1 MKKFTTTII
10 VALIMCATAFAQNNA
25 HHIHHKNGHSH
36 PAVDKCEATIHGHI
50 TDSRTKEHIPYITV
64 TIDGTTIGT
73 TTDATGHYTLYH
85 VPVGKFTVSVSS
97 IGYATKS
104 KEVEVECGT
113 DLQLNFET
121 TEEQISVDAVV
132 VSANRNATKRSEA
145 PSLVNILDSDLLNKV
160 SAPTIAE
167 GLSFQPGVRVENSC
181 QNCGFAQV
189 RINGLSGQYS
199 QIVINS
205 RPVFSALA
213 GVYGL
218 EHIPANMVER
228 IEVVRGGGSALYGS
242 SAIGGTINIIT
253 KEPLRNYGELSHT
266 LTSIGVTGA
275 LDNNTTLN
283 ASLVTDDRKAGLT
296 IFGQNRIR
304 GAYDHDGDGFVEI
317 PVIKS
322 QTIGT
327 QAYIKTSAYSKLTL
341 DYHATKEYRRGG
353 DQLNRPPHEAM
364 IAETTDHL
372 INSGGLSFEGTSKDS
387 RHRYSVFV
395 SAQDT
400 KRDSYYG
407 SQKEKDDETNDTTTD
422 KDGDNTPNS
431 YGKTDGMTGV
441 AGAQYLYRLKIFEL
455 TTGLEYNYDYLY
467 DNPLGYKGQE
477 GYSKMVTEQHIHNA
491 SIYAQ
496 GEFKFNK
503 WGFLVG
509 GRFDNW
515 YSASAKK
522 YLPIFSPRVTFRYNP
537 NHNINLRATYGSGF
551 RAPQAFDEDLHVLI
565 VGGERT
571 RIRLVDNL
579 KEERSHAFTLSADMY
594 KTWGRVQA
602 NLLVEGFCT
611 LLEDVFALRDYTG
624 NDPNIQKELKPEKEW
639 KNDINGNP
647 IPEYKDGRYDI
658 TDGARIKE
666 RYNGSGAIVAGLNIE
681 GKIAYLPWIEASA
694 GATFQIGKYKRAE
707 QWSDD
712 DSVEKATNMFRSP
725 NIYGYFTISSQPVKN
740 FKIDLS
746 GNFMGRMYVEHMAG
760 GLRPDGST
768 LAKDRIDRTNP
779 FFDLGIKLSYDF
791 KIWKTIGL
799 QINAG
804 VRNILNSYQRDFD
817 RGANRD
823 SGYIYGP
830 SLPRS
835 VFVGAKLSF

>member
-1 MKKFTTTII
+1 MKKLFTLVV
-10 VALIMCATAFAQNNA
+10 VALVVCATATAQHNA
-25 HHIHHKNGHSH
+25 NKIHHDNGHSH
-36 PAVDKCEATIHGHI
+36 SVADKCEATIHGHV

-64 TIDGTTIGT
+64 TIDGTTVGT

-85 VPVGKFTVSVSS
+85 TPVGKLKVTVSS
-97 IGYATKS
+97 IGYATKT
-104 KEVEVECGT
+104 KEINVECGS
-113 DLQLNFET
+113 DINLNFET

-145 PSLVNILDSDLLNKV
+145 PTLVNIVDSDLLNKV
-160 SAPTIAE
+160 SAPTLAE

-199 QIVINS
+199 QILINS

-228 IEVVRGGGSALYGS
+228 IEVVRGGGSALFGS

-253 KEPLRNYGELSHT
+253 KEPLRNSGELAHS
-266 LTSIGVTGA
+266 LTSVGVTGA

-296 IFGQNRIR
+296 IYGQNRIR
-304 GAYDHDGDGFVEI
+304 EAYDHDGDGFVEI

-341 DYHATKEYRRGG
+341 DYHATNEYRRGG
-353 DQLNRPPHEAM
+353 DLLDLPPHDAY

-372 INSGGLSFEGTSKDS
+372 IHSGGLSFDGTSKDS
-387 RHRYSVFV
+387 KHRYSIFA
-395 SAQDT
+395 SAQAT
-400 KRDSYYG
+400 NRDSYYG
-407 SQKEKDDETNDTTTD
+407 AD
-422 KDGDNTPNS
+422 KNPNA
-431 YGKTDGMTGV
+431 YGKTKGVTAV
-441 AGAQYLYRLKIFEL
+441 AGGQYLYRLKIFEL
-455 TTGLEYNYDYLY
+455 TAGVEYSYDHLF
-467 DNPLGYKGQE
+467 DNPIGYASESFYESMIIK
-477 GYSKMVTEQHIHNA
+477 QHIHNA

-509 GRFDNW
+509 GRLDNW
-515 YSASAKK
+515 YNASNKHF
-522 YLPIFSPRVTFRYNP
+522 LCIPSPRVTLRYTP
-537 NHNINLRATYGSGF
+537 THNINLRATYGSGF
-551 RAPQAFDEDLHVLI
+551 RAPQAFDEDLHILI

-571 RIRLVDNL
+571 RIRLADNL
-579 KEERSHAFTLSADMY
+579 REERSHSFTLSADMY

-602 NLLVEGFCT
+602 NLLVEGFYT
-611 LLEDVFALRDYTG
+611 RLNGVFTLRDTG
-624 NDPNIQKELKPEKEW
+624 EIGD
-639 KNDINGNP
+639 
-647 IPEYKDGRYDI
+647 
-658 TDGARIKE
+658 DGATIYE
-666 RYNGSGAIVAGLNIE
+666 RYNGSGANVMGFNVE
-681 GKIAYLPWIEASA
+681 GKIAYAPWVEASA
-694 GATFQIGKYKRAE
+694 GVTVQRSRYSKPE

-712 DSVEKATNMFRSP
+712 DTVAKATNMLRSP
-725 NIYGYFTISSQPVKN
+725 NVYGYFTISTQPIKN

-746 GNFMGRMYVEHMAG
+746 ANYMGRMDVEHFAG
-760 GLRPDGST
+760 GLRPDGT
-768 LAKDRIDRTNP
+768 DVLKDELVRTNP

-799 QINAG
+799 QLNGG

-817 RGANRD
+817 QGPARD

-835 VFVGAKLSF
+835 IFVGAKLSF

>member
-1 MKKFTTTII
+1 MKKIITTLV
-10 VALIMCATAFAQNNA
+10 VAFLVCAAATAQNA
-25 HHIHHKNGHSH
+25 HHKIHHDNGHSH
-36 PAVDKCEATIHGHI
+36 SAADKCEATIHGHV

-64 TIDGTTIGT
+64 TIDGTTVGT

-85 VPVGKFTVSVSS
+85 APVGKLKVTVSA
-97 IGYATKS
+97 IGYASQT
-104 KEVEVECGT
+104 KEVNVECGS
-113 DLQLNFET
+113 DIQLNFET
-121 TEEQISVDAVV
+121 TEEQISVDAIV

-145 PSLVNILDSDLLNKV
+145 PTLVNIVDSDLLSKV
-160 SAPTIAE
+160 SAPTLAE

-199 QIVINS
+199 QILINS

-228 IEVVRGGGSALYGS
+228 IEVVRGGGSALFGS

-253 KEPLRNYGELSHT
+253 KEPLRNSGELAHS
-266 LTSIGVTGA
+266 LTSVGVTGA

-296 IFGQNRIR
+296 IYGQNRMR
-304 GAYDHDGDGFVEI
+304 DAYDHDGDGFVEI

-341 DYHATKEYRRGG
+341 DYHATNEYRRGG
-353 DQLNRPPHEAM
+353 DKLDLPPHNAM

-372 INSGGLSFEGTSKDS
+372 INSGGLSFDGTSKDS
-387 RHRYSVFV
+387 KHRYSVFA
-395 SAQDT
+395 SAQST

-407 SQKEKDDETNDTTTD
+407 ADMDEKA
-422 KDGDNTPNS
+422 
-431 YGKTDGMTGV
+431 YGKTDGLTAV
-441 AGAQYLYRLKIFEL
+441 AGGQYLYRIKFFEL
-455 TTGLEYNYDYLY
+455 TAGAEYSYDYLF
-467 DNPLGYKGQE
+467 DNPIGYAGDEFYK
-477 GYSKMVTEQHIHNA
+477 SMMIEQHVHNA
-491 SIYAQ
+491 SVYAQ

-509 GRFDNW
+509 GRLDNW
-515 YSASAKK
+515 YNASNKRF
-522 YLPIFSPRVTFRYNP
+522 LCIPSPRVTLRYNP
-537 NHNINLRATYGSGF
+537 THNINLRATYGSGF
-551 RAPQAFDEDLHVLI
+551 RAPQAFDEDLHIFI

-571 RIRLVDNL
+571 RIRLAEDL
-579 KEERSHAFTLSADMY
+579 HEERSHSFTVSADMY

-602 NLLVEGFCT
+602 NLLIEGFYT
-611 LLEDVFALRDYTG
+611 RLNGVFALRDTG
-624 NDPNIQKELKPEKEW
+624 EIGD
-639 KNDINGNP
+639 
-647 IPEYKDGRYDI
+647 
-658 TDGARIKE
+658 DGATIKE
-666 RYNGSGAIVAGLNIE
+666 RYNGSGANVMGFNVE
-681 GKIAYLPWIEASA
+681 GKIAYAPWVEASA
-694 GATFQIGKYKRAE
+694 GVTVQCSRYNNPE

-712 DSVEKATNMFRSP
+712 EEVPPATNMFRSP
-725 NIYGYFTISSQPVKN
+725 NVYGYFTITTQPLKN

-746 GNFMGRMYVEHMAG
+746 GNYMGRMYVEHYAG
-760 GLRPDGST
+760 GLLPNGNI
-768 LAKDRIDRTNP
+768 LEQDRIEHTKA
-779 FFDLGIKLSYDF
+779 FFDLGLKLSYDF

-799 QINAG
+799 QVNAG

-817 RGANRD
+817 RGAARD

-835 VFVGAKLSF
+835 IFVGAKLSF

>member
-1 MKKFTTTII
+1 MKKLTTTIV
-10 VALIMCATAFAQNNA
+10 VALVMCATTIAQNHAN
-25 HHIHHKNGHSH
+25 HVHHKNGHSH
-36 PAVDKCEATIHGHI
+36 PAADKCEATIHGHV
-50 TDSRTKEHIPYITV
+50 TDSHTKEHIPYITV

-85 VPVGKFTVSVSS
+85 VPVGKFVVSVSA
-97 IGYATKS
+97 IGYATQN
-104 KEVEVECGT
+104 KEVDVECGT

-145 PSLVNILDSDLLNKV
+145 PTLVNIVDSDLLNKV
-160 SAPTIAE
+160 SAPTLAE

-253 KEPLRNYGELSHT
+253 KEPLRNYGELAHT
-266 LTSIGVTGA
+266 LTSTGITGA

-296 IFGQNRIR
+296 IYGQNRMR
-304 GAYDHDGDGFVEI
+304 DAYDHDHDGFVEI

-341 DYHATKEYRRGG
+341 DYHATSEYRRGG
-353 DQLNRPPHEAM
+353 DKLDQPPHEAM

-387 RHRYSVFV
+387 RHRYSIFA
-395 SAQDT
+395 SAQST
-400 KRDSYYG
+400 NRESYYG
-407 SQKEKDDETNDTTTD
+407 ANED
-422 KDGDNTPNS
+422 PNA
-431 YGKTDGMTGV
+431 YGKTDGITAV

-455 TTGLEYNYDYLY
+455 TTGLEYNYDYLF
-467 DNPLGYKGQE
+467 DNPIGYVAQGFKSMQ
-477 GYSKMVTEQHIHNA
+477 TEQHIHNA
-491 SIYAQ
+491 SIFAQ

-515 YSASAKK
+515 YSASADK
-522 YLPIFSPRVTFRYNP
+522 YLPIFSPRVTLRYNP
-537 NHNINLRATYGSGF
+537 THNINLRATYGSGF
-551 RAPQAFDEDLHVLI
+551 RAPQAFDEDLHILI

-571 RIRLVDNL
+571 RIRLADDL
-579 KEERSHAFTLSADMY
+579 KEERSHTATLSADMY

-602 NLLVEGFCT
+602 NLLVEGFYT
-611 LLEDVFALRDYTG
+611 KLNDVFALRSTG
-624 NDPNIQKELKPEKEW
+624 TEGE
-639 KNDINGNP
+639 
-647 IPEYKDGRYDI
+647 
-658 TDGARIKE
+658 DGATIHE
-666 RYNGSGAIVAGLNIE
+666 RYNGSGATVAGLNVE
-681 GKIAYLPWIEASA
+681 GKLAYAPWIEAAA
-694 GATFQIGKYKRAE
+694 GVTLQLGKYDTPEK
-707 QWSDD
+707 WSDD
-712 DSVEKATNMFRSP
+712 DEVALATDMFRSP
-725 NIYGYFTISSQPVKN
+725 NVYGYFTLSSQPVKN

-746 GNFMGRMYVEHMAG
+746 GNYMGRMYVEHYAG
-760 GLRPDGST
+760 GMLPDGST
-768 LAKDRIDRTNP
+768 LEKDRIERTNP
-779 FFDLGIKLSYDF
+779 FFDLGVKLSYDF

-799 QINAG
+799 QVNAG

-835 VFVGAKLSF
+835 IFVGAKLSF

>member
-1 MKKFTTTII
+1 MKKLTTIL
-10 VALIMCATAFAQNNA
+10 VALLVCATTFAQ
-25 HHIHHKNGHSH
+25 HKQHNHPLGHNHS
-36 PAVDKCEATIHGHI
+36 VNDKCEATIHGHI

-64 TIDGTTIGT
+64 TIDGTTVGT

-85 VPVGKFTVSVSS
+85 VPVGKFKVSVSA
-97 IGYATKS
+97 IGYANKT
-104 KEVEVECGT
+104 KEVDVECG
-113 DLQLNFET
+113 DDILLNFET
-121 TEEQISVDAVV
+121 TEEQIAVDAVV

-145 PSLVNILDSDLLNKV
+145 PTLVNIVDSDLLNKV
-160 SAPTIAE
+160 SAPTLAE

-199 QIVINS
+199 QILINS

-228 IEVVRGGGSALYGS
+228 IEVVRGGGSALFGS

-253 KEPLRNYGELSHT
+253 KEPLRNSGELAHS
-266 LTSIGVTGA
+266 LTSIGLSGA

-296 IFGQNRIR
+296 IYGQNRKR
-304 GAYDHDGDGFVEI
+304 DAYDHDGDGFVEI
-317 PVIKS
+317 PVIKA

-341 DYHATKEYRRGG
+341 DYHATNEYRRGG
-353 DQLNRPPHEAM
+353 DRLDLPPHNAM

-372 INSGGLSFEGTSKDS
+372 INSGGLSFDGTSKNT
-387 RHRYSVFV
+387 RHRYSIFA
-395 SAQDT
+395 SAQST
-400 KRDSYYG
+400 NRESYYG
-407 SQKEKDDETNDTTTD
+407 AGQD
-422 KDGDNTPNS
+422 PNA
-431 YGKTDGMTGV
+431 YGKTKGVTAV
-441 AGAQYLYRLKIFEL
+441 AGGQYLYRLQWFEL
-455 TTGLEYNYDYLY
+455 TTGLEYSYDYLF
-467 DNPLGYKGQE
+467 DNPIGYANELFYESMIIK
-477 GYSKMVTEQHIHNA
+477 QHVHNA
-491 SIYAQ
+491 SVYAQ

-509 GRFDNW
+509 GRLDNW
-515 YSASAKK
+515 YNASNKK
-522 YLPIFSPRVTFRYNP
+522 FLCIPSPRVTLRYNP
-537 NHNINLRATYGSGF
+537 THNINLRATYGSGF
-551 RAPQAFDEDLHVLI
+551 RAPQAFDEDLHILI

-571 RIRLVDNL
+571 RIRLAEDL
-579 KEERSHAFTLSADMY
+579 REERSHSFTVSADMY
-594 KTWGRVQA
+594 KTFGRVQT
-602 NLLVEGFCT
+602 NLLVEGFYT
-611 LLEDVFALRDYTG
+611 MLNGVFALHETG
-624 NDPNIQKELKPEKEW
+624 IVGD
-639 KNDINGNP
+639 
-647 IPEYKDGRYDI
+647 
-658 TDGARIKE
+658 DGATIYE
-666 RYNGSGAIVAGLNIE
+666 RYNGSGANVMGLNVE
-681 GKIAYLPWIEASA
+681 GKVAYAPWVETS
-694 GATFQIGKYKRAE
+694 IGVTLQRSKYTEPE

-712 DSVEKATNMFRSP
+712 DTVAPATNMFRSP
-725 NIYGYFTISSQPVKN
+725 NVYGYFTISTQPVKN

-746 GNFMGRMYVEHMAG
+746 GNYMGRMYVDHYADG
-760 GLRPDGST
+760 ILPDGSI
-768 LAKDRIDRTNP
+768 LQKDRIERTEP
-779 FFDLGIKLSYDF
+779 FFDLGLKLAYDF
-791 KIWKTIGL
+791 KIWQTIGL

-804 VRNILNSYQRDFD
+804 VRNILNSYQKDFD

>member
-1 MKKFTTTII
+1 MKKLTTITI
-10 VALIMCATAFAQNNA
+10 VALFMCATAIAQNHAN
-25 HHIHHKNGHSH
+25 HIHHSNGHSH
-36 PAVDKCEATIHGHI
+36 PADDKCEATIHGHV
-50 TDSRTKEHIPYITV
+50 TDSNTKEHIPYITV

-85 VPVGKFTVSVSS
+85 VPVGKFTVSVSA

-104 KEVEVECGT
+104 KEVNVECGS

-121 TEEQISVDAVV
+121 AEEQISVDAVV

-145 PSLVNILDSDLLNKV
+145 PTLVNIVDSDLLNKV
-160 SAPTIAE
+160 SAPTLAE

-205 RPVFSALA
+205 RPIFSALA

-253 KEPLRNYGELSHT
+253 KEPLRNYGELAHT
-266 LTSIGVTGA
+266 ITSTGISNS

-283 ASLVTDDRKAGLT
+283 ASIVTDDRKAGLT
-296 IFGQNRIR
+296 IYGQNRMR
-304 GAYDHDGDGFVEI
+304 DAYDHDGDGFVEI

-341 DYHATKEYRRGG
+341 DYHATNEYRRGG
-353 DQLNRPPHEAM
+353 DQLELPPHEAM

-372 INSGGLSFEGTSKDS
+372 INSGGLSFEGTSKNT
-387 RHRYSVFV
+387 RHRYSIFA
-395 SAQDT
+395 SAQST

-407 SQKEKDDETNDTTTD
+407 AEMNEKA
-422 KDGDNTPNS
+422 
-431 YGKTDGMTGV
+431 YGKTDGLTAV
-441 AGAQYLYRLKIFEL
+441 AGGQYLYRLKIFEL
-455 TTGLEYNYDYLY
+455 TAGAEYNYDYLF
-467 DNPLGYKGQE
+467 DNPIGYKE
-477 GYSKMVTEQHIHNA
+477 DPFYSTMVTKQHVHNA
-491 SIYAQ
+491 SVYAQ

-509 GRFDNW
+509 GRLDNW
-515 YSASAKK
+515 YNASNKK
-522 YLPIFSPRVTFRYNP
+522 FLCIPSPRVTLRYNP
-537 NHNINLRATYGSGF
+537 THNINLRATYGSGF
-551 RAPQAFDEDLHVLI
+551 RAPQAFDEDLHILI

-571 RIRLVDNL
+571 RIRLADDL
-579 KEERSHAFTLSADMY
+579 KEERSHTFTVSSDMY
-594 KTWGRVQA
+594 HTFGRVQT
-602 NLLVEGFCT
+602 NLLVEGFAT
-611 LLEDVFALRDYTG
+611 ILNDVFALRDTG
-624 NDPNIQKELKPEKEW
+624 DTG
-639 KNDINGNP
+639 D
-647 IPEYKDGRYDI
+647 
-658 TDGARIKE
+658 DGATIKE
-666 RYNGSGAIVAGLNIE
+666 RYNGSGATVMGLNIE
-681 GKIAYLPWIEASA
+681 GKVAYAPWVEASA
-694 GATFQIGKYKRAE
+694 GVTLQRSKYKSPEA
-707 QWSDD
+707 WSEDE
-712 DSVEKATNMFRSP
+712 SVEKATNMFRSP
-725 NIYGYFTISSQPVKN
+725 NVYGYFTISSQPVKN

-746 GNFMGRMYVEHMAG
+746 GNYMGRMYVEHFAG
-760 GLRPDGST
+760 GILIDGST
-768 LAKDRIDRTNP
+768 LEKDRIERTNP
-779 FFDLGIKLSYDF
+779 FFDLGVKLSYDF

-817 RGANRD
+817 RGPSRD

>member
-1 MKKFTTTII
+1 MKKLTTITI
-10 VALIMCATAFAQNNA
+10 VALFMCATAIAQNHAN
-25 HHIHHKNGHSH
+25 HIHHSNGHSH
-36 PAVDKCEATIHGHI
+36 PADDKCEATIHGHI
-50 TDSRTKEHIPYITV
+50 TDSNTKEHIPYITV

-85 VPVGKFTVSVSS
+85 VPVGKFTVSVSA

-104 KEVEVECGT
+104 KEVNVECGS

-121 TEEQISVDAVV
+121 AEEQISVDAVV

-145 PSLVNILDSDLLNKV
+145 PTLVNIVDSDLLNKV
-160 SAPTIAE
+160 SAPTLAE

-205 RPVFSALA
+205 RPIFSALA

-253 KEPLRNYGELSHT
+253 KEPLRNYGELAHT
-266 LTSIGVTGA
+266 ITSTGISKS

-283 ASLVTDDRKAGLT
+283 ASIVTDDRKAGLT
-296 IFGQNRIR
+296 IYGQNRMR
-304 GAYDHDGDGFVEI
+304 DAYDHKDGIVNGEKIDLRDGFVEI

-341 DYHATKEYRRGG
+341 DYHATNEYRRGG
-353 DQLNRPPHEAM
+353 DKLDQPPHEAM

-387 RHRYSVFV
+387 RHRYSVFA
-395 SAQDT
+395 SAQAT
-400 KRDSYYG
+400 NRDSYYG
-407 SQKEKDDETNDTTTD
+407 ANMD
-422 KDGDNTPNS
+422 PNA
-431 YGKTDGMTGV
+431 YGKTKGVTAV

-455 TTGLEYNYDYLY
+455 TTGLEYSYDYLF
-467 DNPLGYKGQE
+467 DNPIGYVAQGFTSMQTK
-477 GYSKMVTEQHIHNA
+477 QHIHNA
-491 SIYAQ
+491 SVFAQ

-503 WGFLVG
+503 WGFLAG

-522 YLPIFSPRVTFRYNP
+522 YLPIVSPRVTLRYNP
-537 NHNINLRATYGSGF
+537 IHDINLRATYGSGF
-551 RAPQAFDEDLHVLI
+551 RAPQAFDEDLHILV

-571 RIRLVDNL
+571 RIRLADDL
-579 KEERSHAFTLSADMY
+579 KEERSHTFTVSSDMY
-594 KTWGRVQA
+594 HTFGRVQT
-602 NLLVEGFCT
+602 NLLVEGFAT
-611 LLEDVFALRDYTG
+611 ILNDVFALRDTG
-624 NDPNIQKELKPEKEW
+624 DTGE
-639 KNDINGNP
+639 
-647 IPEYKDGRYDI
+647 
-658 TDGARIKE
+658 DGATIKE
-666 RYNGSGAIVAGLNIE
+666 RYNGSGATVMGLNIE
-681 GKIAYLPWIEASA
+681 GKVAYAPWVEASA
-694 GATFQIGKYKRAE
+694 GVTLQRSKYKSPEA
-707 QWSDD
+707 WSEDE
-712 DSVEKATNMFRSP
+712 SVEKATNMFRSP
-725 NIYGYFTISSQPVKN
+725 NVYGYFTISSQPVKN

-746 GNFMGRMYVEHMAG
+746 GNYMGRMYVEHFAG
-760 GLRPDGST
+760 GILPDGST
-768 LAKDRIDRTNP
+768 LEKDRIERTNP
-779 FFDLGIKLSYDF
+779 FFDLGVKLSYDF

-817 RGANRD
+817 RGPSRD

>member
-1 MKKFTTTII
+1 MKKIFSTIF
-10 VALIMCATAFAQNNA
+10 VVLLACASVTAQTHNHNKANHNHA
-25 HHIHHKNGHSH
+25 ANE
-36 PAVDKCEATIHGHI
+36 KCEATIHGHVMD
-50 TDSRTKEHIPYITV
+50 TRTNEHIPYITV
-64 TIDGTTIGT
+64 VIDGTTVGT

-85 VPVGKFTVSVSS
+85 APVGKLKVTVSAV
-97 IGYATKS
+97 GYASQT

-113 DLQLNFET
+113 DLLLNFET
-121 TEEQISVDAVV
+121 TEEQISVDAIV

-145 PSLVNILDSDLLNKV
+145 PTLVNIVDSDLLNKV
-160 SAPTIAE
+160 SAPTLAE

-199 QIVINS
+199 QILINS

-228 IEVVRGGGSALYGS
+228 IEVVRGGGSALFGS

-253 KEPLRNYGELSHT
+253 KEPLRNSGELAHS

-296 IFGQNRIR
+296 IYGQNRIR
-304 GAYDHDGDGFVEI
+304 DAYDHDGDGFVEI

-341 DYHATKEYRRGG
+341 DYHATNEYRRGG
-353 DQLNRPPHEAM
+353 DRLDLQPHEAM

-372 INSGGLSFEGTSKDS
+372 INSGGLSFEGTSTDS
-387 RHRYSVFV
+387 RHRYSVFA
-395 SAQDT
+395 SAQST
-400 KRDSYYG
+400 NRNSYYG
-407 SQKEKDDETNDTTTD
+407 ADMN
-422 KDGDNTPNS
+422 PNA
-431 YGKTDGMTGV
+431 YGKTTGVTAV
-441 AGAQYLYRLKIFEL
+441 AGAQYLYRVKFLEL
-455 TTGLEYNYDYLY
+455 TVGAEYNYDYLF
-467 DNPLGYKGQE
+467 DNPVGYA
-477 GYSKMVTEQHIHNA
+477 TESFYESMITKQHVHNA

-509 GRFDNW
+509 GRLDNW
-515 YSASAKK
+515 YNASNKK
-522 YLPIFSPRVTFRYNP
+522 FLCIPSPRVTFRYNP
-537 NHNINLRATYGSGF
+537 THNINLRATYGSGF
-551 RAPQAFDEDLHVLI
+551 RAPQAFDEDLHILI
-565 VGGERT
+565 VGGDRT
-571 RIRLVDNL
+571 RIRLAENL
-579 KEERSHAFTLSADMY
+579 KEERSHSFTLSADMY

-611 LLEDVFALRDYTG
+611 ILNDVFALRDYAGSELGSTIKPVDG
-624 NDPNIQKELKPEKEW
+624 KE
-639 KNDINGNP
+639 GV
-647 IPEYKDGRYDI
+647 YDVN
-658 TDGARIKE
+658 DGARIYE
-666 RYNGSGAIVAGLNIE
+666 RYNGSGATVMGINVE
-681 GKIAYLPWIEASA
+681 GKIAYAPWVEAAA
-694 GATFQIGKYKRAE
+694 GVTLQRSRYKVAE
-707 QWSDD
+707 QWSDTA
-712 DSVEKATNMFRSP
+712 EPTLNMFRSP
-725 NIYGYFTISSQPVKN
+725 NVYGYFTITTQPIKN

-746 GNFMGRMYVEHMAG
+746 GNYMGRMYVDHYAG
-760 GLRPDGST
+760 GMLPDGSI
-768 LAKDRIDRTNP
+768 LENDRLEHTKA
-779 FFDLGIKLSYDF
+779 FFDLGLKLSYDF

-799 QINAG
+799 QVNAG

-817 RGANRD
+817 RGPARD

>member
-1 MKKFTTTII
+1 MKKLTTTII
-10 VALIMCATAFAQNNA
+10 VALVMCATAIAQNNA
-25 HHIHHKNGHSH
+25 NHIHHKNGHSH
-36 PAVDKCEATIHGHI
+36 PAADKCEATIHGHI

-85 VPVGKFTVSVSS
+85 VPVGKFTVSVSA
-97 IGYATKS
+97 IGYAPKS
-104 KEVEVECGT
+104 KEVEVECGS

-304 GAYDHDGDGFVEI
+304 DAYDHDGDGFVEI

-353 DQLNRPPHEAM
+353 DQLNRPPHEAL

-387 RHRYSVFV
+387 RHRYSVFT
-395 SAQDT
+395 SAQGT

-407 SQKEKDDETNDTTTD
+407 SGQRTNA
-422 KDGDNTPNS
+422 
-431 YGKTDGMTGV
+431 YGKTDGVTGV

-455 TTGLEYNYDYLY
+455 TTGMEYSYDYLF
-467 DNPLGYKGQE
+467 DNPLGYKD
-477 GYSKMVTEQHIHNA
+477 MVTEQHVHNA

-515 YSASAKK
+515 YNKSTKR

-537 NHNINLRATYGSGF
+537 THNINLRATYGSGF

-565 VGGERT
+565 VGGTPT
-571 RIRLVDNL
+571 RIRLADNL

-611 LLEDVFALRDYTG
+611 LLEDVFALRTIGTIGDT
-624 NDPNIQKELKPEKEW
+624 
-639 KNDINGNP
+639 
-647 IPEYKDGRYDI
+647 
-658 TDGARIKE
+658 TIKE
-666 RYNGSGAIVAGLNIE
+666 RYNGSGAIVAGLNVE
-681 GKIAYLPWIEASA
+681 GKIAYLPWVEASA
-694 GATFQIGKYKRAE
+694 GVTLQISKYKKAE
-707 QWSDD
+707 QWSED

-725 NIYGYFTISSQPVKN
+725 NVYGYFTISSQPVKN

-746 GNFMGRMYVEHMAG
+746 GNFMGRMYVEHTAG
-760 GLRPDGST
+760 GTLPNGST
-768 LAKDRIDRTNP
+768 LEKDRIERTKRP
-779 FFDLGIKLSYDF
+779 FFDMGIKLSYDF
-791 KIWKTIGL
+791 KIWKSIGL

-804 VRNILNSYQRDFD
+804 VRNIFNSYQRDFD
-817 RGANRD
+817 RGENRD

>member
-1 MKKFTTTII
+1 MKKLFTLVV
-10 VALIMCATAFAQNNA
+10 VALVVCATATAQHNA
-25 HHIHHKNGHSH
+25 NKIYHENGHSH
-36 PAVDKCEATIHGHI
+36 SVADKCEATIHGHV
-50 TDSRTKEHIPYITV
+50 TDSRTKEHIAYITV
-64 TIDGTTIGT
+64 TIDGTTVGT

-85 VPVGKFTVSVSS
+85 APVGKLKVTVSS
-97 IGYATKS
+97 IGYATKT
-104 KEVEVECGT
+104 KEINVECGS
-113 DLQLNFET
+113 DINLNFET

-145 PSLVNILDSDLLNKV
+145 PTLVNIVDSDLLNKV
-160 SAPTIAE
+160 SAPTLAE

-199 QIVINS
+199 QILINS

-228 IEVVRGGGSALYGS
+228 IEVVRGGGSALFGS

-253 KEPLRNYGELSHT
+253 KEPLRNSGELAHT
-266 LTSIGVTGA
+266 LSSTGVTGA

-296 IFGQNRIR
+296 IYGQSRIR
-304 GAYDHDGDGFVEI
+304 DAYDHDGDGFVEI

-341 DYHATKEYRRGG
+341 DYHVTNEYRRGG
-353 DQLNRPPHEAM
+353 DLLDLPPHEAF

-372 INSGGLSFEGTSKDS
+372 INSGGLSFDGTSKDS
-387 RHRYSVFV
+387 KHRYSVFA
-395 SAQDT
+395 SAQAT
-400 KRDSYYG
+400 NRDSYYG
-407 SQKEKDDETNDTTTD
+407 AD
-422 KDGDNTPNS
+422 KNPNA
-431 YGKTDGMTGV
+431 YGKTKGVTAV
-441 AGAQYLYRLKIFEL
+441 AGGQYLYRLKIFEL
-455 TTGLEYNYDYLY
+455 TAGVEYSYDHLF
-467 DNPLGYKGQE
+467 DNPIGYTSEPFYE
-477 GYSKMVTEQHIHNA
+477 GMIIKQHIHNA

-496 GEFKFNK
+496 GEFKFDK

-509 GRFDNW
+509 GRLDNW
-515 YSASAKK
+515 YNASNKHF
-522 YLPIFSPRVTFRYNP
+522 LCIPSPRVTLRYNP
-537 NHNINLRATYGSGF
+537 THNINLRVTYGSGF
-551 RAPQAFDEDLHVLI
+551 RAPQAFDEDLHILI

-571 RIRLVDNL
+571 RIRLADDL
-579 KEERSHAFTLSADMY
+579 REERSHSFTLSADMY
-594 KTWGRVQA
+594 KSWGRVQT
-602 NLLVEGFCT
+602 NLLVEGFYT
-611 LLEDVFALRDYTG
+611 RLNGVFALRDTG
-624 NDPNIQKELKPEKEW
+624 TIGD
-639 KNDINGNP
+639 
-647 IPEYKDGRYDI
+647 
-658 TDGARIKE
+658 DGATIYE
-666 RYNGSGAIVAGLNIE
+666 RYNGSGANVMGFNVE
-681 GKIAYLPWIEASA
+681 GKIAYAPWVEASA
-694 GATFQIGKYKRAE
+694 GVTVQRSRYSKPE

-712 DSVEKATNMFRSP
+712 DTVAKATNMLRSP
-725 NIYGYFTISSQPVKN
+725 NVYGYFTVSTQPIKN

-746 GNFMGRMYVEHMAG
+746 ANYMGRMDVEHFAG
-760 GLRPDGST
+760 GLRPDGT
-768 LAKDRIDRTNP
+768 EVLKDELVRTNP

-791 KIWKTIGL
+791 KIWKSIGL
-799 QINAG
+799 QLNAG

-817 RGANRD
+817 QGPSRD

-835 VFVGAKLSF
+835 IFVGAKLSF

>member
-1 MKKFTTTII
+1 MKKLFNLVV
-10 VALIMCATAFAQNNA
+10 VALVVCATATAQHNA
-25 HHIHHKNGHSH
+25 NKIHHENGHSH
-36 PAVDKCEATIHGHI
+36 SVSDKCEATIHGHV

-64 TIDGTTIGT
+64 TIDGTTVGT

-85 VPVGKFTVSVSS
+85 APVGKLKVTVSS
-97 IGYATKS
+97 IGYATKT
-104 KEVEVECGT
+104 KEINVECGS
-113 DLQLNFET
+113 DINLNFET

-145 PSLVNILDSDLLNKV
+145 PTLVNIVDSDLLNKV
-160 SAPTIAE
+160 SAPTLAE

-199 QIVINS
+199 QILINS

-228 IEVVRGGGSALYGS
+228 IEVVRGGGSALFGS

-253 KEPLRNYGELSHT
+253 KEPLRNSGELAHS
-266 LTSIGVTGA
+266 LTSVGVTGA

-296 IFGQNRIR
+296 IYGQNRIR
-304 GAYDHDGDGFVEI
+304 DAYDHDGDGFVEI

-341 DYHATKEYRRGG
+341 DYHATNEYRRGG
-353 DQLNRPPHEAM
+353 DLLDLPPHEAY

-372 INSGGLSFEGTSKDS
+372 IHSGGLSFDGTSKDS
-387 RHRYSVFV
+387 KHRYSIFA
-395 SAQDT
+395 SAQAT
-400 KRDSYYG
+400 NRDSYYG
-407 SQKEKDDETNDTTTD
+407 AD
-422 KDGDNTPNS
+422 KNPNA
-431 YGKTDGMTGV
+431 YGKTKGVTAV
-441 AGAQYLYRLKIFEL
+441 AGGQYLYRLKIFEL
-455 TTGLEYNYDYLY
+455 TAGVEYSYDHLF
-467 DNPLGYKGQE
+467 DNPIGYASESFYESMIIK
-477 GYSKMVTEQHIHNA
+477 QHIHNA

-496 GEFKFNK
+496 GEFKFDK
-503 WGFLVG
+503 WGFLAG

-522 YLPIFSPRVTFRYNP
+522 YLPIFSPRVTLRYNP
-537 NHNINLRATYGSGF
+537 THNINLRATYGSGF
-551 RAPQAFDEDLHVLI
+551 RAPQAFDEDLHILI

-571 RIRLVDNL
+571 RIRLADNL
-579 KEERSHAFTLSADMY
+579 REERSHSFTLSADMY
-594 KTWGRVQA
+594 KSWGRVQA
-602 NLLVEGFCT
+602 NLLVEGFYT
-611 LLEDVFALRDYTG
+611 RLNGVFTLRDTG
-624 NDPNIQKELKPEKEW
+624 EIGD
-639 KNDINGNP
+639 
-647 IPEYKDGRYDI
+647 
-658 TDGARIKE
+658 DGATIYE
-666 RYNGSGAIVAGLNIE
+666 RYNGSGANVMGFNVE
-681 GKIAYLPWIEASA
+681 GKIAYAPWVEASA
-694 GATFQIGKYKRAE
+694 GVTVQRSRYSKPE

-712 DSVEKATNMFRSP
+712 DTVAKATNMLRSP
-725 NIYGYFTISSQPVKN
+725 NVYGYFTISTQPIKN

-746 GNFMGRMYVEHMAG
+746 ANYMGRMDVEHFAG
-760 GLRPDGST
+760 GLRPDGT
-768 LAKDRIDRTNP
+768 EVLKDELVRTNP

-799 QINAG
+799 QLNGG

-817 RGANRD
+817 QGPARD

>member
-1 MKKFTTTII
+1 MKKLFTII
-10 VALIMCATAFAQNNA
+10 VVALLVCATATATAQHNA

-36 PAVDKCEATIHGHI
+36 PATDKCEATIHGHI
-50 TDSRTKEHIPYITV
+50 TDSRTGEHIPYITV

-85 VPVGKFTVSVSS
+85 VPVGKFVVSVSA
-97 IGYATKS
+97 IGYANQS
-104 KEVEVECGT
+104 KEVDVECGT
-113 DLQLNFET
+113 DLNLNFQT
-121 TEEQISVDAVV
+121 TESQISLDAVV
-132 VSANRNATKRSEA
+132 VSASRNETTRREA
-145 PSLVNILDSDLLNKV
+145 PSLVNIVDSKLFDKV

-253 KEPLRNYGELSHT
+253 KEPLRNSGELAHS
-266 LTSIGVTGA
+266 LTSIGMGKS

-283 ASLVTDDRKAGLT
+283 ASIVTDDRKAGLT

-304 GAYDHDGDGFVEI
+304 DAYDHDGDGFVEI

-341 DYHATKEYRRGG
+341 DYHATNEYRRGG
-353 DQLNRPPHEAM
+353 DLLDLPPHEAM

-372 INSGGLSFEGTSKDS
+372 INSGGLTYEGTSQNS
-387 RHRYSVFV
+387 RHRYSVFA
-395 SAQDT
+395 SAQST
-400 KRDSYYG
+400 NRDSYYG
-407 SQKEKDDETNDTTTD
+407 ADMD
-422 KDGDNTPNS
+422 PHA
-431 YGKTDGMTGV
+431 YGKTKGV
-441 AGAQYLYRLKIFEL
+441 TAVVGAQYLFRVNFFEL
-455 TTGLEYNYDYLY
+455 TTGVEYNYDYLF
-467 DNPLGYKGQE
+467 DNPIGYVAQGFTSMQTK
-477 GYSKMVTEQHIHNA
+477 QHIHNA
-491 SIYAQ
+491 SALAQ

-509 GRFDNW
+509 GRLDNW
-515 YSASAKK
+515 YNATAKK
-522 YLPIFSPRVTFRYNP
+522 FLCIPSPRVTLRYNP
-537 NHNINLRATYGSGF
+537 THDINLRATYGSGF
-551 RAPQAFDEDLHVLI
+551 RAPQAFDEDLHILV

-571 RIRLVDNL
+571 RIRLADDL
-579 KEERSHAFTLSADMY
+579 KEERSHTFTLSSDMY
-594 KTWGRVQA
+594 HTFGRVQT
-602 NLLVEGFCT
+602 NLLVEGFYT
-611 LLEDVFALRDYTG
+611 ILNDVFALRKVDYIG
-624 NDPNIQKELKPEKEW
+624 D
-639 KNDINGNP
+639 
-647 IPEYKDGRYDI
+647 
-658 TDGARIKE
+658 DGATIHE
-666 RYNGSGAIVAGLNIE
+666 RYNGSGATVMGLNVE
-681 GKIAYLPWIEASA
+681 GKVAYMPWIDASA
-694 GATFQIGKYKRAE
+694 GVTLQLGKYKTPE

-712 DSVEKATNMFRSP
+712 PEVDLATNMFRSP
-725 NIYGYFTISSQPVKN
+725 NVYGYFTISSQPVKN

-746 GNFMGRMYVEHMAG
+746 GNYMGRMYVEHFAG
-760 GLRPDGST
+760 GMLPDGST
-768 LAKDRIDRTNP
+768 LEQDRIERTNP
-779 FFDLGIKLSYDF
+779 FFDLGLKLSYDF
-791 KIWKTIGL
+791 KIWKTLGL

>member
-1 MKKFTTTII
+1 MKKIISTII
-10 VALIMCATAFAQNNA
+10 VVLFVCASAYAQGGHQHQHRHGQNHQA
-25 HHIHHKNGHSH
+25 HNHAQGEQ
-36 PAVDKCEATIHGHI
+36 CEATIHGHI

-64 TIDGTTIGT
+64 TIDGTTVGT

-85 VPVGKFTVSVSS
+85 APVGKLKVTVSA
-97 IGYATKS
+97 IGYASKT
-104 KEVEVECGT
+104 KEVEVECGS
-113 DLQLNFET
+113 DIILNFET
-121 TEEQISVDAVV
+121 TEEQISVDAIV

-145 PSLVNILDSDLLNKV
+145 PTLVNIVDSDLLNKV
-160 SAPTIAE
+160 SAPTLAE

-199 QIVINS
+199 QILINS

-228 IEVVRGGGSALYGS
+228 IEVVRGGGSALFGS

-253 KEPLRNYGELSHT
+253 KEPLRNSGELAHS

-296 IFGQNRIR
+296 IYGQNRMR
-304 GAYDHDGDGFVEI
+304 DAYDHDGDGFVEI

-341 DYHATKEYRRGG
+341 DYHATNEYRRGG
-353 DQLNRPPHEAM
+353 DQLDLPPHKAW

-372 INSGGLSFEGTSKDS
+372 INSGGLTFEGTSKNS
-387 RHRYSVFV
+387 RHRYSVFA
-395 SAQDT
+395 SAQST

-407 SQKEKDDETNDTTTD
+407 AEMNEKA
-422 KDGDNTPNS
+422 
-431 YGKTDGMTGV
+431 YGKTDGVTAV
-441 AGAQYLYRLKIFEL
+441 AGGQYLYRIKWFEL
-455 TTGLEYNYDYLY
+455 TTGLEYSYDYLF
-467 DNPLGYKGQE
+467 DNPIGYASDEFYK
-477 GYSKMVTEQHIHNA
+477 SMIIEQHVHNA

-509 GRFDNW
+509 GRLDNW
-515 YSASAKK
+515 YNASNKK
-522 YLPIFSPRVTFRYNP
+522 FLCIPSPRVTLRYNP
-537 NHNINLRATYGSGF
+537 THNINLRATYGSGF
-551 RAPQAFDEDLHVLI
+551 RAPQAFDEDLHILI

-571 RIRLVDNL
+571 RIRLAEDL
-579 KEERSHAFTLSADMY
+579 KEERSHSFTLSADMY

-602 NLLVEGFCT
+602 NLLVEGFYT
-611 LLEDVFALRDYTG
+611 RLNDVFALRDTG
-624 NDPNIQKELKPEKEW
+624 EIGD
-639 KNDINGNP
+639 
-647 IPEYKDGRYDI
+647 
-658 TDGARIKE
+658 DGATIYE
-666 RYNGSGAIVAGLNIE
+666 RYNGSGANVMGFNVE
-681 GKIAYLPWIEASA
+681 GKIAYAPWVEASA
-694 GATFQIGKYKRAE
+694 GVTVQCSRYNKPEY
-707 QWSDD
+707 WSDD
-712 DSVEKATNMFRSP
+712 EDVEPATNMFRSP
-725 NIYGYFTISSQPVKN
+725 NVYGYFTITTQPLKN

-746 GNFMGRMYVEHMAG
+746 GNYMGRMYVDHYAG
-760 GLRPDGST
+760 GLLPNGTILDQ
-768 LAKDRIDRTNP
+768 DRIEHTKA
-779 FFDLGIKLSYDF
+779 FFDLGVKLSYDF

-799 QINAG
+799 QVNAG
-804 VRNILNSYQRDFD
+804 VRNILNSYQNDFD
-817 RGANRD
+817 RGPARD

-835 VFVGAKLSF
+835 IFVGAKLSF

>member
-1 MKKFTTTII
+1 MKKIITTLV
-10 VALIMCATAFAQNNA
+10 VALLVCATATAQ
-25 HHIHHKNGHSH
+25 HHGHHGHHGNRIHHDNGHSH
-36 PAVDKCEATIHGHI
+36 SAAEQCEATIHGHI

-64 TIDGTTIGT
+64 TIDGTTVGT

-85 VPVGKFTVSVSS
+85 APVGKLKVTVSA
-97 IGYATKS
+97 IGYASKT
-104 KEVEVECGT
+104 KEVNVECGS

-121 TEEQISVDAVV
+121 TEEQISVDAIV

-145 PSLVNILDSDLLNKV
+145 PTLVNIVDSDLLNKV
-160 SAPTIAE
+160 SAPTLAE

-199 QIVINS
+199 QILINS

-228 IEVVRGGGSALYGS
+228 IEVVRGGGSALFGS

-253 KEPLRNYGELSHT
+253 KEPLRNSGELAHS
-266 LTSIGVTGA
+266 LTSIGISGA
-275 LDNNTTLN
+275 LDNNTTFN

-296 IFGQNRIR
+296 IYGQNRMR
-304 GAYDHDGDGFVEI
+304 DAYDHDHDGFVEI

-341 DYHATKEYRRGG
+341 DYHATNEYRRGG
-353 DQLNRPPHEAM
+353 DRLNLPPHEAL

-372 INSGGLSFEGTSKDS
+372 INSGGLSFDGTSKNT
-387 RHRYSVFV
+387 RHRYSVFA
-395 SAQDT
+395 SAQST
-400 KRDSYYG
+400 NRESYYG
-407 SQKEKDDETNDTTTD
+407 AGQD
-422 KDGDNTPNS
+422 PNA
-431 YGKTDGMTGV
+431 YGKTKGITAV
-441 AGAQYLYRLKIFEL
+441 AGGQYLYRLKIFEL
-455 TTGLEYNYDYLY
+455 TAGAEYSYDYLF
-467 DNPLGYKGQE
+467 DNPIGYQE
-477 GYSKMVTEQHIHNA
+477 DPFYSTMITKQHVHNA

-496 GEFKFNK
+496 GELKFNK

-509 GRFDNW
+509 GRLDNW
-515 YSASAKK
+515 YNASNKK
-522 YLPIFSPRVTFRYNP
+522 YLCIPSPRVTFRYNP
-537 NHNINLRATYGSGF
+537 THNINLRATYGSGF
-551 RAPQAFDEDLHVLI
+551 RAPQAFDEDLHILI

-571 RIRLVDNL
+571 RIRLADDL
-579 KEERSHAFTLSADMY
+579 KEERSHSFTVSADMY

-611 LLEDVFALRDYTG
+611 LLNDVFALRDTG
-624 NDPNIQKELKPEKEW
+624 ETGD
-639 KNDINGNP
+639 
-647 IPEYKDGRYDI
+647 
-658 TDGARIKE
+658 DGATIKE
-666 RYNGSGAIVAGLNIE
+666 RYNGSGANVMGLNVE
-681 GKIAYLPWIEASA
+681 GKIAYAPWVEASA
-694 GATFQIGKYKRAE
+694 GVTLQRSRYNTPEK
-707 QWSDD
+707 WSED

-725 NIYGYFTISSQPVKN
+725 NVYGYFTITTQPIKN

-746 GNFMGRMYVEHMAG
+746 GNYMGRMYVEHFAG
-760 GLRPDGST
+760 EELEDGSFVGGILPDGST
-768 LAKDRIDRTNP
+768 LKKDRIEHTKA
-779 FFDLGIKLSYDF
+779 FFDLGLKLSYEF
-791 KIWKTIGL
+791 KVWKTIGL
-799 QINAG
+799 QVNAG
-804 VRNILNSYQRDFD
+804 VRNILNSYQNDFD
-817 RGANRD
+817 RGEYRD

-835 VFVGAKLSF
+835 IFVGAKLSF

>member
-1 MKKFTTTII
+1 MKKLFTII
-10 VALIMCATAFAQNNA
+10 VVALLVCATATAQHNA
-25 HHIHHKNGHSH
+25 QHIHHKNGHSH
-36 PAVDKCEATIHGHI
+36 PAADKCEATIHGHI
-50 TDSRTKEHIPYITV
+50 TDSRTGEHIPYITV

-85 VPVGKFTVSVSS
+85 VPVGKFVVSVSA
-97 IGYATKS
+97 IGYANQS
-104 KEVEVECGT
+104 KEVDVECGT
-113 DLQLNFET
+113 DLNLNFQT
-121 TEEQISVDAVV
+121 TESQISLDAVV
-132 VSANRNATKRSEA
+132 VSASRNETTRREA
-145 PSLVNILDSDLLNKV
+145 PSLVNIVDSKLFDKV

-253 KEPLRNYGELSHT
+253 KEPLRNSGELAHS
-266 LTSIGVTGA
+266 LTSIGMGKS

-283 ASLVTDDRKAGLT
+283 ASIVTDDRKAGLT

-304 GAYDHDGDGFVEI
+304 DAYDHDGDGFVEI

-341 DYHATKEYRRGG
+341 DYHATNEYRRGG
-353 DQLNRPPHEAM
+353 DLLDLPPHEAM

-372 INSGGLSFEGTSKDS
+372 INSGGLTYEGTSQNS
-387 RHRYSVFV
+387 RHRYSVFA
-395 SAQDT
+395 SAQST
-400 KRDSYYG
+400 NRDSYYG
-407 SQKEKDDETNDTTTD
+407 AD
-422 KDGDNTPNS
+422 KDPYA
-431 YGKTDGMTGV
+431 YGKTKGV
-441 AGAQYLYRLKIFEL
+441 TAVVGAQYLFRVNFFEL
-455 TTGLEYNYDYLY
+455 TTGVEYNYDYLF
-467 DNPLGYKGQE
+467 DNPIGYVAQGFTSMQTK
-477 GYSKMVTEQHIHNA
+477 QHIHNA
-491 SIYAQ
+491 SALAQ

-509 GRFDNW
+509 GRLDNW
-515 YSASAKK
+515 YNATAKK
-522 YLPIFSPRVTFRYNP
+522 FLCIPSPRVTLRYNP
-537 NHNINLRATYGSGF
+537 THDINLRATYGSGF
-551 RAPQAFDEDLHVLI
+551 RAPQAFDEDLHILV

-571 RIRLVDNL
+571 RIRLADDL
-579 KEERSHAFTLSADMY
+579 KEERSHTFTLSSDMY
-594 KTWGRVQA
+594 HTFGRVQT
-602 NLLVEGFCT
+602 NLLVEGFYT
-611 LLEDVFALRDYTG
+611 ILNDVFALRKVDYIG
-624 NDPNIQKELKPEKEW
+624 D
-639 KNDINGNP
+639 
-647 IPEYKDGRYDI
+647 
-658 TDGARIKE
+658 DGATIHE
-666 RYNGSGAIVAGLNIE
+666 RYNGSGATVMGLNVE
-681 GKIAYLPWIEASA
+681 GKVAYMPWIDASA
-694 GATFQIGKYKRAE
+694 GVTLQLGKYKTPE

-712 DSVEKATNMFRSP
+712 PEVDLATNMFRSP
-725 NIYGYFTISSQPVKN
+725 NVYGYFTISSQPVKN

-746 GNFMGRMYVEHMAG
+746 GNYMGRMYVEHYAG
-760 GLRPDGST
+760 GMLPNGST
-768 LAKDRIDRTNP
+768 LEQDRIERTNP
-779 FFDLGIKLSYDF
+779 FFDLGLKLSYDF

-799 QINAG
+799 QING
-804 VRNILNSYQRDFD
+804 GIRNILNSYQKDFD